1 MKAIYPGTFDPIT
14 HGHTDIVKRAA
25 HLFDSV
31 VVAVAKSHGKN
42 PLFNLQER
50 IALAQTVLQDLP
62 QVEVIG
68 FSGLLANF
76 VREQQALVVVRG
88 LRAVT
93 DFEYEF
99 QLAGMNSDL
108 MPEVE
113 TVFLRTDTRYTY
125 ISATL
130 VREVALLQGDVSHFV
145 APAVLSALKTR
156 QQ

>member
-14 HGHTDIVKRAA
+14 HGHTDIVRRAA
-25 HLFDSV
+25 HLFDEV
-31 VVAVAKSHGKN
+31 IVAVAKSHGKN
-42 PLFNLQER
+42 PLFSLDER
-50 IALAQTVLQDLP
+50 IELAQTVLKDLP
-62 QVEVIG
+62 GVKVCG

-76 VREQQALVVVRG
+76 VHEQQALVVVRG

-108 MPEVE
+108 MPDVE

-130 VREVALLQGDVSHFV
+130 VREVALLKGDVSQFV
-145 APAVLSALKTR
+145 APPVLQALNKR
-156 QQ
+156 

>member
-14 HGHTDIVKRAA
+14 HGHTDIVRRAA
-25 HLFDSV
+25 HLFDEV
-31 VVAVAKSHGKN
+31 IVAVAKSHGKN
-42 PLFNLQER
+42 PLFSLDER
-50 IALAQTVLQDLP
+50 IELAQTVLKDLP
-62 QVEVIG
+62 GVKVCG

-108 MPEVE
+108 MPDVE

-130 VREVALLQGDVSHFV
+130 VREVALLKGDVSQFV
-145 APAVLSALKTR
+145 APPVLQALNKR
-156 QQ
+156 

>member
-25 HLFDSV
+25 HLFDEV

-42 PLFNLQER
+42 PLFNLDER
-50 IALAQTVLQDLP
+50 IGLAETVLQDLP
-62 QVEVIG
+62 KVKVCG
-68 FSGLLANF
+68 FSGLLADF

-99 QLAGMNSDL
+99 QLAGMNSEL

-130 VREVALLQGDVSHFV
+130 VREVALLNGDVSPFV
-145 APAVLSALKTR
+145 APPVLEALKSR
-156 QQ
+156 